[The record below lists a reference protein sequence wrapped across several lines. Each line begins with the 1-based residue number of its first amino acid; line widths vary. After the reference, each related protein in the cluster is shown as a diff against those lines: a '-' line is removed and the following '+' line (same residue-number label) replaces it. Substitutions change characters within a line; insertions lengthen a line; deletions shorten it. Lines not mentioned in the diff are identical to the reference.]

1 MIFPPVF
8 VLAVFF
14 AGFSRPER
22 ILFLINIYISS
33 KIMGVDFHTFA
44 STKTWLIV
52 NFRSLSYNY
61 FCWFLHTWTLRPWHK
76 QPFQFNINKLCV
88 WLLGCFCNFQLWTM
102 NNKVATTC
110 VHINNSTYMKHIHYN
125 VMASRFMALSD
136 YFAQLS
142 YLAFEVKVY
151 QPSCQNLGS
160 SVPFKMIFI
169 NFKKQL
175 PLNCT
180 VHNNDIM
187 CYIKVNA

>member
-8 VLAVFF
+8 VLADFF

-61 FCWFLHTWTLRPWHK
+61 FCWFLHTWALRPWHK

-110 VHINNSTYMKHIHYN
+110 VHINNSTYMKHIHYH
-125 VMASRFMALSD
+125 VIGLWAVGLWH
-136 YFAQLS
+136 
-142 YLAFEVKVY
+142 YLTVLLNFPILHLKSKYRV
-151 QPSCQNLGS
+151 
-160 SVPFKMIFI
+160 FI
-169 NFKKQL
+169 
-175 PLNCT
+175 
-180 VHNNDIM
+180 
-187 CYIKVNA
+187 

>member
-8 VLAVFF
+8 VLAEFF

-88 WLLGCFCNFQLWTM
+88 WLLGCFCNFQLWTIDYEQQSRD
-102 NNKVATTC
+102 NLWFTVF
-110 VHINNSTYMKHIHYN
+110 HINLHETYSYSDRL
-125 VMASRFMALSD
+125 VALSD
-136 YFAQLS
+136 CFAQLY

-151 QPSCQNLGS
+151 QPSCQNLRS

>member
-8 VLAVFF
+8 VLAEFF

-110 VHINNSTYMKHIHYN
+110 VRCCSYQQFNTHETYSLPCNGWAVDLWHYLT
-125 VMASRFMALSD
+125 VL
-136 YFAQLS
+136 L
-142 YLAFEVKVY
+142 
-151 QPSCQNLGS
+151 
-160 SVPFKMIFI
+160 
-169 NFKKQL
+169 NFPILHLMSK
-175 PLNCT
+175 
-180 VHNNDIM
+180 
-187 CYIKVNA
+187 